1 MLYRFAILG
10 LALGTLAHGQKRE
23 ITRNQPLVVVQDGK
37 YGYIDHQGNFVIKP
51 KFYWAS
57 DFSAGFAT
65 VYVCGRRLSID
76 PSGKIG
82 PYRITRDE
90 GLMTRSR
97 QSRVGFVDSSGRFRI
112 PPTFD
117 EALPFSEGLAAV
129 RVGEKW
135 GFIDKTGGM
144 AIAPQFAQAY
154 YFLEGV
160 AVAEIE
166 KRSVLINRKGEV
178 VASGF
183 DRFWD
188 IAEGRVQVSLGRN
201 DGYIDFAGK
210 VVIPLTY
217 DGAVYGFQGGVTA
230 VSKDDKWG
238 YVDRWGKVK
247 IPFQFDEAGPF
258 YGGILAAA
266 KMGAKTGFIDRT
278 GKFKF
283 LLPYS
288 YTAGFTNGDV
298 AQFSTEDHRF
308 GYVNEAGKV
317 IWGPTSENPF
327 EERVSV
333 YEAGQEPP
341 PEWSDEE
348 KIKSCEGIPASM
360 RKTIESFPL
369 EIE

>member
-1 MLYRFAILG
+1 MLYRIAILG
-10 LALGTLAHGQKRE
+10 LAVGTLAHGQHQE
-23 ITRNQPLVVVQDGK
+23 ITRNQPLVVVQRGK

-51 KFYWAS
+51 QFYWAS

-76 PSGKIG
+76 PSGKLG

-97 QSRVGFVDSSGRFRI
+97 QSRVGFVDSSGQFRI

-117 EALPFSEGLAAV
+117 EALPFSEGMAAV
-129 RVGEKW
+129 KVGEKW
-135 GFIDKTGGM
+135 GFIDKSGAM
-144 AIAPQFAQAY
+144 AITPQFEQAY
-154 YFLEGV
+154 YFFEGV

-183 DRFWD
+183 DRFGD
-188 IAEGRVQVSLGRN
+188 IAEGRVQVSVGRN
-201 DGYIDFAGK
+201 DGFIDFAGK
-210 VVIPLTY
+210 VVIPLIY
-217 DGAVYGFQGGVTA
+217 DGAVYGFQGGITA
-230 VSKDDKWG
+230 LSKDGKWG

-247 IPFQFDEAGPF
+247 IPFKFGEAGPF
-258 YGGILAAA
+258 YGGKLAAA
-266 KMGAKTGFIDRT
+266 KVNGRTGFVDRT

-298 AQFSTEDHRF
+298 AHFWTEDHRF

-317 IWGPTSENPF
+317 IWGPAPENPF
-327 EERVSV
+327 EERVIVSV
-333 YEAGQEPP
+333 AGQEPA
-341 PEWSDEE
+341 PEWSEDE
-348 KIKSCEGIPASM
+348 KIKSCEGIPAST
-360 RKTIESFPL
+360 RTIIESFPPT
-369 EIE
+369 IE